1 MPRSELESKPAP
13 PMDTTRKR
21 FRWRK
26 PLSVLLVI
34 CGLAGIA
41 LYMLSRAGSFL
52 VIHAPQRSEV
62 MVVLEGGLGSSRFEQ
77 ALRLRRAGYAPR
89 ILVDAD
95 VTRDFYGKSEADMLF
110 DFLRR
115 SRLQGVEV
123 CPTVADSTFSEVA
136 DVERCMKGVGATS
149 ALIVT
154 SDFHTRRALSIFRKR
169 LPQYQWSVAASSWP
183 GNAAEQYWKHR
194 WWAKSVL
201 DEWEKYLWWQ
211 GVDRWR
217 SDVVL
222 K

>member
-1 MPRSELESKPAP
+1 MPESPVATNPAP
-13 PMDTTRKR
+13 PTAAA
-21 FRWRK
+21 RK
-26 PLSVLLVI
+26 PSRWVKPLVFLLMV
-34 CGLAGIA
+34 CGLCAA
-41 LYMLSRAGSFL
+41 VLYLLSRAGSFL
-52 VIHAPQRSEV
+52 VIHAPRRSEV

-95 VTRDFYGKSEADMLF
+95 VTRDFYGKSEADMLL

-115 SRLQGVEV
+115 SRLQGIEV

-136 DVERCMKGVGATS
+136 DVERCLKAAGATS

-154 SDFHTRRALSIFRKR
+154 SDFHTRRALSIFRRR

-211 GVDRWR
+211 AVDRWR
-217 SDVVL
+217 SDVEL

>member
-1 MPRSELESKPAP
+1 MPRGELESKPAP
-13 PMDTTRKR
+13 PFDPPHKR

-26 PLSVLLVI
+26 PLIVLLVI
-34 CGLAGIA
+34 CALGGVA
-41 LYMLSRAGSFL
+41 LYLLSRAGAFL

-136 DVERCMKGVGATS
+136 DVERCMKGAGATS